1 LPSCWVGVR
10 KRLRFGDFLTQ
21 RGVEPSQLPSLGSER
36 MRCASECEGE
46 LADAGG
52 VALEE
57 QLDRRKAARPLGA
70 RAMGRST
77 AG

>member
-1 LPSCWVGVR
+1 
-10 KRLRFGDFLTQ
+10 
-21 RGVEPSQLPSLGSER
+21 